1 MNKLGPLILELYS
14 ISRLEIQQIIP
25 SSRDSAIEPFDLP
38 LFAPGVV
45 GWRAV
50 VRRLSRLSLSLNTRA
65 NTLPLRRALNTPP
78 FKPINLNSR
87 YNTITPLLGGV
98 CG

>member
-1 MNKLGPLILELYS
+1 MNKLGPLILKLYS

-50 VRRLSRLSLSLNTRA
+50 VLRLSTTAATNTRA

-87 YNTITPLLGGV
+87 YNKITPLLGGV